1 MNRLLPLCIV
11 VLVGLLSGSSFAA
24 GEHKH
29 ETRTFATVAAGL
41 TALDAAVTE
50 AKTKAAAGN
59 FEALHDISEDLH
71 GIADGLKKRLPDVAA
86 ENRDRF
92 KFNVDQVNALHE
104 QLEAAHESKKA
115 DDVNRVVKRLEDVAS
130 RLKTLAPT
138 K

>member
-1 MNRLLPLCIV
+1 MIRLIKYFC
-11 VLVGLLSGSSFAA
+11 LVAALMCSQAAFSA

-29 ETRTFATVAAGL
+29 ESKSFTTVAAGL
-41 TALDAAVTE
+41 VALDSAITD
-50 AKTKAAAGN
+50 AKSKSAAGD

-71 GIADGLKKRLPDVAA
+71 GIADGLKKRLSDVAA

-115 DDVNRVVKRLEDVAS
+115 DDVARVIKRLEDVS
-130 RLKTLAPT
+130 GRLKALAVA

>member
-1 MNRLLPLCIV
+1 MNRLLPLC
-11 VLVGLLSGSSFAA
+11 VLVFVGMQASLSFAA

-29 ETRTFATVAAGL
+29 EAKTFATVAAGL
-41 TALDAAVTE
+41 TALDAAVVN
-50 AKTKAAAGN
+50 AKTKAAAGD

-115 DDVNRVVKRLEDVAS
+115 EDVNRVIKRLEDVAG
-130 RLKTLAPT
+130 RLKTLTPA